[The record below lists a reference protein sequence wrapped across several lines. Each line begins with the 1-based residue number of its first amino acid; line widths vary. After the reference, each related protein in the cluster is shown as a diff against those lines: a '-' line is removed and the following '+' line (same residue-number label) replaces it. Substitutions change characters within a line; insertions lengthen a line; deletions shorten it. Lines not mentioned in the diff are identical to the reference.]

1 MVFGLIARTGTFAV
15 NAGLIFL
22 LSQQAPQLDLW
33 KVQPQPSLFENARN
47 TILTGLERV
56 RADLETNG
64 KLLFPGKRKTDATP
78 INQKSSALELD
89 QRELRTRHVT
99 D

>member
-1 MVFGLIARTGTFAV
+1 MLLGLIARAGTFAV

-22 LSQQAPQLDLW
+22 LSQQAPQLDLL
-33 KVQPQPSLFENARN
+33 KVPSQPGLFENARN
-47 TILTGLERV
+47 TVLTGLERV
-56 RADLETNG
+56 RADLEANG
-64 KLLFPGKRKTDATP
+64 KLLFFDRRKTVAAPTS
-78 INQKSSALELD
+78 QERSALQLD

>member
-1 MVFGLIARTGTFAV
+1 MLFGLIARTGTFAV

-22 LSQQAPQLDLW
+22 FSQQAPQLDLW
-33 KVQPQPSLFENARN
+33 KAPSQPGLLENVRN
-47 TILTGLERV
+47 TVLVGLERV

-64 KLLFPGKRKTDATP
+64 KLLFSGARKTVAAP
-78 INQKSSALELD
+78 IDQERSALQLD